1 MILLKM
7 DIIYLSYNK
16 YMDVVNEIE
25 ILETDVRDCNEKCQ
39 RVNCN
44 AIYDA
49 IMSTLK
55 LMYDLIFMCC
65 VKKKT

>member
-1 MILLKM
+1 
-7 DIIYLSYNK
+7 
-16 YMDVVNEIE
+16 MDVVNEIE

-49 IMSTLK
+49 IMSSLK
-55 LMYDLIFMCC
+55 LLYDLIFMCA
-65 VKKKT
+65 KKKNEQ